1 MSHLSYLC
9 LCCLIISDFQQ
20 KYVVLKAM
28 RRSGGISKNLL
39 IKKLKS
45 KMYVSFLICLYIWHW
60 NFYVN
65 YWTHIWDI
73 SFLPFEIYHMRSE
86 FLFFCTILFL
96 IWEYVHLPYISW
108 YGMTCAYDYLVREVY
123 SVECSL
129 F

>member
-45 KMYVSFLICLYIWHW
+45 KVYVSFLICLYEGYTVDECINAGSLHSKWLFW
-60 NFYVN
+60 
-65 YWTHIWDI
+65 
-73 SFLPFEIYHMRSE
+73 
-86 FLFFCTILFL
+86 LFFRKFGLNPKILLQTDSNSPSMAQDIFQINFL
-96 IWEYVHLPYISW
+96 KNSQIRQS
-108 YGMTCAYDYLVREVY
+108 
-123 SVECSL
+123 
-129 F
+129 